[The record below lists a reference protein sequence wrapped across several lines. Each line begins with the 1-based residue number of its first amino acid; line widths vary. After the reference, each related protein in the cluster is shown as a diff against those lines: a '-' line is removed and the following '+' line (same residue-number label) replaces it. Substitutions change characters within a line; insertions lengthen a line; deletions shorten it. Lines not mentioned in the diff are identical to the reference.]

1 MNKAKRRQKSRLDLR
16 SRVRYRKHPKKW
28 PTGGAL
34 HVSHG
39 HVTTKKGAGMFEEGS
54 SVGEKIRDVVS
65 MTPWGGAVRVLSD
78 MFIPS
83 SGVAEVLSDAE
94 RAKLFYS

>member
-1 MNKAKRRQKSRLDLR
+1 MNKGKRRQKSRLDIR

-34 HVSHG
+34 HVRDG
-39 HVTTKKGAGMFEEGS
+39 HVTKKGAGMFEEGS

-78 MFIPS
+78 MFLPS
-83 SGVAEVLSDAE
+83 SGVAAVL
-94 RAKLFYS
+94 